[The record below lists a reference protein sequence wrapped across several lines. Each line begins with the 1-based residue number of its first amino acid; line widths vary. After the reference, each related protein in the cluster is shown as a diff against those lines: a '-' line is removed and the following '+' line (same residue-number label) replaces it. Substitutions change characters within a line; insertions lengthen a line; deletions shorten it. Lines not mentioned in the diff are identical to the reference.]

1 MIGIDVAKDTLQACR
16 WDPGAAELSWEK
28 SYPNTRQGVHALL
41 AESPAE
47 VAWVLEPT
55 SRYGE
60 LAVAVGQQAGRRVL
74 SAPPAA
80 AKAYLRSENPR
91 AKTDRIDARGL
102 ARFGNQ
108 AETKLREYRLKEAP
122 LQVLWQLLQI
132 RCQLAQGLAGL
143 RQQRRLFR
151 ETAGVVREKIRL
163 LQQEVK
169 QLEEEITRAGQ
180 QLELFVRL
188 DAVPGIGPLTAACLT
203 VRLLTCELT
212 KRDSLVAYAGLDLR
226 VHESGTHKG
235 KRGLTKQG
243 DAQLRWLLYLA
254 AKATL
259 RAKEGT
265 AFQAYYARKVEEG
278 WPKTAAI
285 CMLARKLARLALAMA
300 RSGQPYDPARALAR
314 VAAPV

>member
-1 MIGIDVAKDTLQACR
+1 MIGIDVAKDTLQACH
-16 WDPGAAELSWEK
+16 WEPGAAELRWEQ
-28 SYPNTRQGVHALL
+28 SYPNTASGVSCLL
-41 AESPAE
+41 RDTPAE
-47 VAWVLEPT
+47 AAWVLEPT

-60 LAVAVGQQAGRRVL
+60 LAVARGQEAGRRVL

-91 AKTDRIDARGL
+91 AKTDKVDARGL

-108 AETKLREYRLKEAP
+108 GKLREYRLKDP
-122 LQVLWQLLQI
+122 QLQVLWQLLQI
-132 RCQLAQGLAGL
+132 HAQVAQALAGL
-143 RQQRRLFR
+143 RQQRRVFW
-151 ETAGVVREKIRL
+151 ETAPLLGELIGKLAAEAKRLEREMA
-163 LQQEVK
+163 
-169 QLEEEITRAGQ
+169 RAGRE
-180 QLELFVRL
+180 LELFVRL

-203 VRLLTCELT
+203 VRLLTLELG

-226 VHESGTHKG
+226 VHDSGTKRG

-259 RAKEGT
+259 RSKQGK

-285 CMLARKLARLALAMA
+285 CMLARKLARLALALA
-300 RSGQPYDPARALAR
+300 KSGEAYDPERVFAQPLA
-314 VAAPV
+314 AG